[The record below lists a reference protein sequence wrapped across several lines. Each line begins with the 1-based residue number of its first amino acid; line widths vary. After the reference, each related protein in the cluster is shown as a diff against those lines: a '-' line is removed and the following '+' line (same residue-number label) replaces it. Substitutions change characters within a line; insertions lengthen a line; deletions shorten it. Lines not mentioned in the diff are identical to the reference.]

1 LPALMHNKYRS
12 LPKCLRTLPAALL
25 TLIILALPSQGH
37 SEIHAE
43 QVLSLEQA
51 VRIALKKSPDL
62 AQQVNAVE
70 SADISLSQQQTDLY
84 PDLAIAAT
92 GSKRFDQASDQT
104 NSQTESRSFT
114 SISTELSSSINL
126 FNGFADIAAI
136 KSAELELGAVQET
149 LSRAEQTLVFATISN
164 FIQVLTDRAL
174 IQVEEEN
181 LKENRKLLESIE
193 AFYQAGRLA
202 ISDLYQQQA
211 ETKQAE
217 LDLLDA
223 QRTLN
228 VSKLLLMQTMG
239 LAPTVRYQVTTPDLE
254 KLSLPLADE
263 ELDQL
268 SLLAL
273 ANRSDVKAQQ
283 RQVEAAGQQI
293 RQSQS
298 GLLPKVDLFASL
310 ASGYSSLGDGDYFS
324 DQFMEDNLNATV
336 GVSFSLPLF
345 DRYLTRNNIAQAK
358 IVQRN
363 EQLTLKQTQLQ
374 LGLEISQAIQEY
386 RTTQKQVE
394 VVESKLTA
402 ARQSLQSYEERYRVG
417 ASTLVELT
425 QSRTQYV
432 SAAFDQIQAGYD
444 LVTQGIAVSYYLGN
458 LESLFAALELEK
470 S

>member
-1 LPALMHNKYRS
+1 MPALMHNEYRS
-12 LPKCLRTLPAALL
+12 LPMCLRTLPAALL

-37 SEIHAE
+37 SEIHTE

-70 SADISLSQQQTDLY
+70 SADISLSQQRTNLY

-92 GSKRFDQASDQT
+92 GSKRFDKASAQT
-104 NSQTESRSFT
+104 TSQTESRSFT
-114 SISTELSSSINL
+114 SINTELSSSVNL

-136 KSAELELGAVQET
+136 KSAEFELGAARET
-149 LSRAEQTLVFATISN
+149 LSRAEQTLVFETIST

-174 IQVEEEN
+174 VHVEEEN

-202 ISDLYQQQA
+202 VSDLYQQQA

-217 LDLLDA
+217 LDLLEA
-223 QRTLN
+223 QHTLN

-239 LAPTVRYQVTTPDLE
+239 LPPTVRYQVAIPDLE
-254 KLSLPLADE
+254 KLSLSLDDE
-263 ELDQL
+263 ELEQL

-273 ANRSDVKAQQ
+273 TNRSDVKAQQ
-283 RQVEAAGQQI
+283 RQVEMAGQQI
-293 RQSQS
+293 RQSQA
-298 GLLPKVDLFASL
+298 GLLPKVELFASL
-310 ASGYSSLGDGDYFS
+310 ASDYSSLGEENHFS
-324 DQFMEDNLNATV
+324 DQLMEENLNATV
-336 GVSFSLPLF
+336 GISFSLPLF
-345 DRYLTRNNIAQAK
+345 DRYLTRNKIAQAK
-358 IVQRN
+358 ISQRN

-386 RTTQKQVE
+386 RTTQKRVD

-402 ARQSLQSYEERYRVG
+402 ARQSLHSYEERYRVG

-432 SAAFDQIQAGYD
+432 SAVFDQIQARYD
-444 LVTQGIAVSYYLGN
+444 LVTQEIAVAYTLGN
-458 LESLFAALELEK
+458 LEPLLAALELEK

>member
-1 LPALMHNKYRS
+1 M
-12 LPKCLRTLPAALL
+12 PAALFI
-25 TLIILALPSQGH
+25 LIILALPSQGH

-92 GSKRFDQASDQT
+92 GSKRFDKAFGQT
-104 NSQTESRSFT
+104 TSQTENRNFA
-114 SISTELSSSINL
+114 SISTELSSSVNL

-136 KSAELELGAVQET
+136 KSAEFELGAVRET
-149 LSRAEQTLVFATISN
+149 LSRAEQTLVFETISN
-164 FIQVLTDRAL
+164 FIQVLTDQAL
-174 IQVEEEN
+174 IHVEEEN
-181 LKENRKLLESIE
+181 LEENRKLLESIE
-193 AFYQAGRLA
+193 SFYQAGRLA

-217 LDLLDA
+217 LDLLEA

-239 LAPTVRYQVTTPDLE
+239 LAPTVRYQVATPDLE

-293 RQSQS
+293 RQSQA
-298 GLLPKVDLFASL
+298 GHLPKVDLFASL
-310 ASGYSSLGDGDYFS
+310 ASDYSSLGEENHFS
-324 DQFMEDNLNATV
+324 DQFMDDNLNATI

-358 IVQRN
+358 IAQRN
-363 EQLTLKQTQLQ
+363 EQLALKQKQLQ

-386 RTTQKQVE
+386 RTTQKRVD
-394 VVESKLTA
+394 VVKSKLTS
-402 ARQSLQSYEERYRVG
+402 ARQSLHSYEERYRVG

-432 SAAFDQIQAGYD
+432 TAAFDQIQARYD
-444 LVTQGIAVSYYLGN
+444 LVTQEFAVAYYLGN
-458 LESLFAALELEK
+458 LEPLLATLELEK
-470 S
+470 N